1 MSAADR
7 SSARAILNPSMPMD
21 VAKVSMA
28 LIDWSGVRSQVATVP
43 NLLGKFATSIQ
54 SFTDRTKT
62 VKFRAAIGLHK
73 SNHCST
79 QGPSFKGPMTPRET
93 AAHYLRILQRRLDK
107 VTYIHH

>member
-1 MSAADR
+1 
-7 SSARAILNPSMPMD
+7 MD

-43 NLLGKFATSIQ
+43 NLLGEFATSIQ

-73 SNHCST
+73 K
-79 QGPSFKGPMTPRET
+79 Q
-93 AAHYLRILQRRLDK
+93 
-107 VTYIHH
+107 

>member
-43 NLLGKFATSIQ
+43 NLLGEFATSIQ

-73 SNHCST
+73 KQSLFHSER
-79 QGPSFKGPMTPRET
+79 PMTPRET